1 MGAPLSPRHD
11 APGPTA
17 ARHGRQ
23 HTAQSSD
30 CSWVTYIPWGSGGA
44 GGTRCQARRCPG
56 ASWCARGLHPS
67 LLAQPGA
74 GSAPTS
80 CQSQG
85 AQEGVFGPHTARA
98 HPSFH
103 PPPLPFPVVLE
114 AQHLAQRAEA
124 GKGRCYP
131 RLLAMGCCPL
141 PAPPPVP
148 TSLLQE
154 PPPCPRHFAI
164 SRQQKSP
171 LCYRGGGAQHPPPR
185 RHRVWPRREATQRK
199 PRPHPLALPQ
209 HCSSGQSTGVPS
221 VPTVVTRT
229 GSPPPPPAPL
239 NATTHGTTASQ
250 PPPPPH
256 GNLCCPR
263 CHPDNP
269 TPGAAHNPKT
279 PRGVGVP
286 KGCSALRP
294 TPSRAGWK
302 ADPIGAP
309 VVSGGVGGGHWGSVT
324 AARW

>member
-56 ASWCARGLHPS
+56 ASRCARGLHPS

-85 AQEGVFGPHTARA
+85 AHQGVFGPHTARA

-103 PPPLPFPVVLE
+103 PPPSFP
-114 AQHLAQRAEA
+114 
-124 GKGRCYP
+124 
-131 RLLAMGCCPL
+131 CCFRS
-141 PAPPPVP
+141 P
-148 TSLLQE
+148 TSGTARGGWEGPVLPEAVGHGVL
-154 PPPCPRHFAI
+154 PPSCPTTRPHVPPAGAT
-164 SRQQKSP
+164 SLP
-171 LCYRGGGAQHPPPR
+171 PALCYLQAAEVSSLLSGRGGPASAPR
-185 RHRVWPRREATQRK
+185 RHRVWPRREAAQCK
-199 PRPHPLALPQ
+199 PHPLALPQ
-209 HCSSGQSTGVPS
+209 HCSSGHSSSTGVPS

-229 GSPPPPPAPL
+229 GSPPPPAPL
-239 NATTHGTTASQ
+239 SATTNGTTASQ